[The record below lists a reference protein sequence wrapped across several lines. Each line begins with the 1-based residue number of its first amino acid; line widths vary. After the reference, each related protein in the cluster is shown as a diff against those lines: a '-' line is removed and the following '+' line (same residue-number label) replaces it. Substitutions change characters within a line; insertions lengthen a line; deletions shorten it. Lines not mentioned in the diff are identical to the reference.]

1 MAKKPYKVMALSTLI
16 ATMAAANIMP
26 TYASAAEN
34 TAKPA
39 AVHAKAIDATGT
51 HAEYSLGPDG
61 LREALEKTG
70 SNVLTMDLYALTIL
84 KQANANFNDITTI
97 DDALKAKII
106 EHQKLARGNANEW
119 LDTLKP
125 QLISTNENIINY
137 SDQFKNYYKTL
148 QNAVDIAVEKGD
160 TEKLTAGLTQLTESI
175 SANKKEVDDLVKQLK
190 SFRSKMASDT
200 QSFKDDANQITSVLA
215 SQDAGIPLL
224 EKQISA
230 NMESINKNNAIL
242 ISASVSTA
250 LGPMAIIGGVAL
262 IATGVGAK
270 AGAVLITV
278 GVGATALGVTGV
290 VLAKQE
296 IDRAQGDI
304 QKLTGDISNIKLQVV
319 GLTNL
324 KKQTESLS
332 ETIDIAIDSLQ
343 NISNQW
349 QTMGSKYNS
358 LLKNVNKVKPNQL
371 GFIKENLQTAND
383 SWEKIQKYAE
393 DIQNSEIKVAENN

>member
-34 TAKPA
+34 TSKSTAI
-39 AVHAKAIDATGT
+39 HAKAANATDT
-51 HAEYSLGPDG
+51 HGEYSLGPDG
-61 LREALEKTG
+61 LREAIAKTG

-84 KQANANFNDITTI
+84 KQANANFEGITTI
-97 DDALKAKII
+97 DDTLKGKII
-106 EHQKLARGNANEW
+106 QHQKVARGNANEW
-119 LDTLKP
+119 LDGLKP
-125 QLISTNENIINY
+125 QLISTNQNIISYNT
-137 SDQFKNYYKTL
+137 QFQNYYDTL
-148 QNAVDIAVEKGD
+148 VAAVDNKDKD
-160 TEKLTAGLTQLTESI
+160 TLTDGLTRLYSSI
-175 SANKKEVDDLVKQLK
+175 SENKAEVDKLVADLKA
-190 SFRSKMASDT
+190 FRSKMTSDT
-200 QSFKDDANQITSVLA
+200 QSFKDDANQITSILA

-324 KKQTESLS
+324 KKQTESLT
-332 ETIDIAIDSLQ
+332 ETIDIAIDALQ

-358 LLKNVNKVKPNQL
+358 LLKNVNKVKPDQL
-371 GFIKENLQTAND
+371 GFVKEDLKTAKD
-383 SWEKIQKYAE
+383 SWNQVKKYAE
-393 DIQNSEIKVAENN
+393 DIQNSEIKVAENNE